1 MMILLSPAKTLDF
14 QSKGRVEQYS
24 ELLFP
29 EKVEYLSEKLKKM
42 SARKL
47 KSMMDIS
54 EDLAQLNAQ
63 RYQDLSFPFN
73 PKNAKQAIYA
83 FKGDV
88 YLGMEAENFTKTNMK
103 FAQDH
108 LRILSGLY
116 GMLRPLDLMQPYR
129 LEMGTKWAIT
139 PKTTSLYKFW
149 KKVLTSEIKEDIAAT
164 NSKFLINLASQ
175 EYAKSVN
182 FKDIEIPVI
191 APEFRE
197 ERGDQFKMISF
208 FAKKARGMMAAYIVK
223 NKISELENL
232 KGFDSEGYTFNELL
246 SDIGK
251 DKWVFTRK
259 ST

>member
-1 MMILLSPAKTLDF
+1 MILLSPAKTLDF
-14 QSKGRVEQYS
+14 ESKSPVEQYS
-24 ELLFP
+24 ALLFP
-29 EKVEYLSEKLKKM
+29 EKAAYLSNNLGKM

-47 KSMMDIS
+47 KSMMNIS
-54 EDLAQLNAQ
+54 EDLAQLNAK
-63 RYQDLSFPFN
+63 RYQDWSLPFDLQ
-73 PKNAKQAIYA
+73 NAKQAIFA

-88 YLGMEAENFTKTNMK
+88 YLGLEAEKFSKADLK

-108 LRILSGLY
+108 LCILSGLY
-116 GMLRPLDLMQPYR
+116 GILRPLDLMQPYR

-139 PKTTSLYKFW
+139 PKTTTLYKYW
-149 KKVLTSEIKEDIAAT
+149 KKELTAEIKKRIAAT
-164 NSKFLINLASQ
+164 DSKFLLNLASQ
-175 EYAKSVN
+175 EYARALD
-182 FKDIEIPVI
+182 FKQIDVPVI

-197 ERGDQFKMISF
+197 ERGGNFKMISF

-223 NKISELENL
+223 NKISELEDL
-232 KGFDSEGYTFNELL
+232 KGFDSEGYTFNERL